1 MTQIAY
7 SCCYLETI
15 LLFRLRSDR
24 KRSRVWFRDFDF
36 KAFVA
41 APAERVY
48 CTELHQTAMVT
59 TEHFP
64 LFY

>member
-48 CTELHQTAMVT
+48 CAELHQTAMVT